1 MADPDLYQLKGP
13 HQEKQMLSGM
23 RKEECIDT
31 DNIWKHKTIGLSEE
45 SLPET
50 CQRHELGTGKPG
62 GWGSALEPMIS
73 RGSRGRS
80 ENPTL

>member
-1 MADPDLYQLKGP
+1 
-13 HQEKQMLSGM
+13 MLSVM

-50 CQRHELGTGKPG
+50 CQRRELGTGKPG
-62 GWGSALEPMIS
+62 GWGSAWTP
-73 RGSRGRS
+73 
-80 ENPTL
+80 